1 MPQDAFPADRRPE
14 EPARLPLAAF
24 VFVILALVA
33 LAATPALLLH
43 RISGTTAEIGS
54 TLLPA
59 YDRLRDL
66 ALAMEERISSS
77 RSTLIVGDGRYDA
90 RLARAKADEAAA
102 LRAIETLAP
111 RLGPRASGRVA
122 ALRRH
127 MAWRDSL
134 EAAVTRAGG
143 GAETYRAAL
152 PGFDAAHDSI
162 LAELAG
168 LDQELVALTEA
179 RAREEEEWA
188 GTQRTLS
195 IALGTVALFAAL
207 LVGWFALGQRQLR
220 REVQEA
226 LDEANRE
233 HALSERRR
241 EALERASESRVRLLR
256 GITHDVK
263 NPLGAAKGY
272 AELLQMGVKA
282 PMAPEQ
288 APLLAGIQ
296 RSVDG
301 ALAIIGDLLDLARA
315 DSGGLP
321 VHPVD
326 IDLAAVVRAAAA
338 DHRPAAEAAGH
349 ALETR
354 LPDGPLRVH
363 TDPARVGQV
372 LGNLLSNAIKY
383 TPPPGRI
390 TVHCAVEEGDG
401 GRWALVRVRDTGPGI
416 PPEQREAVFDEFTR
430 LDDGGAKKGH
440 GLGLAIARR
449 IARLLGGELGL
460 ADEPGGGALFV
471 LRLPIGPGADGEGGG
486 AAGQPSA
493 RRDAARQAK

>member
-1 MPQDAFPADRRPE
+1 MPRDAFPADRRPE
-14 EPARLPLAAF
+14 EPDRLPLAAF

-33 LAATPALLLH
+33 LAATPAVLLD
-43 RISGTTAEIGS
+43 RISGTTDEIGS

-66 ALAMEERISSS
+66 ALAMEERISSA
-77 RSTLIVGDGRYDA
+77 RSSLIVGDGRYDA

-102 LRAIETLAP
+102 LRAIEALAP
-111 RLGPRASGRVA
+111 RLGPRAPARVA
-122 ALRRH
+122 SLRKH
-127 MAWRDSL
+127 MARRDSL
-134 EAAVTRAGG
+134 EAEVTRAGG
-143 GAETYRAAL
+143 EVEAYRAAL

-168 LDQELVALTEA
+168 LDGELVALTQA
-179 RAREEEEWA
+179 RAREEEAWA
-188 GTQRTLS
+188 KTQRTLS
-195 IALGTVALFAAL
+195 VVLGTVALFAAL
-207 LVGWFALGQRQLR
+207 VVGWFAWGQRRLR
-220 REVQEA
+220 REVQAA

-233 HALSERRR
+233 HALAERRR
-241 EALERASESRVRLLR
+241 EELERATESRVRLLR

-263 NPLGAAKGY
+263 NPLGAARGY
-272 AELLQMGVKA
+272 ADLLEMGVKT
-282 PMAPEQ
+282 PMPPEQ
-288 APLLAGIQ
+288 APLVAGIR

-301 ALAIIGDLLDLARA
+301 ALAILGDLLDLARA

-321 VHPVD
+321 VHPTDV
-326 IDLAAVVRAAAA
+326 DLAAVVRAAAA

-349 ALETR
+349 ALEVR
-354 LPDGPLRVH
+354 LPAGPLPVR
-363 TDPARVGQV
+363 TDPARVEQV
-372 LGNLLSNAIKY
+372 LGNLLSNAVKY

-390 TVHCAVEEGDG
+390 TVGCSLEEGDG
-401 GRWALVRVRDTGPGI
+401 TWALVRVRDTGPGI

-430 LDDGGAKKGH
+430 LEDGGAKGH

-449 IARLLGGELGL
+449 IARLLGGDLAL

-471 LRLPIGPGADGEGGG
+471 LRLPARKAEEEARA
-486 AAGQPSA
+486 AAGQPPA